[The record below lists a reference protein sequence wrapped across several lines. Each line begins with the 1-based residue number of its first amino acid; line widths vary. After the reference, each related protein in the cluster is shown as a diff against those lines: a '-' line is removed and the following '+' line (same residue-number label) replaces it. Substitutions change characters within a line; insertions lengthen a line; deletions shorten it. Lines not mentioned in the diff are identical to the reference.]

1 MAEFAHIPVMAEETV
16 EGLAV
21 KPNGVYLDCTLG
33 GAGHSSRILKKLT
46 SGKLYAV
53 DKDADALSVAKNVLG
68 DGVTY
73 FHDDFK
79 NVLNEWDGEPLD
91 GILMDLGVSSY
102 QLDTPSRGFSYR
114 FDAPLDMRMD
124 KDRSFSAEKVVNEY
138 SEKELTEIFFK
149 FGEEPYARKI
159 AANIVKQRAISPIK
173 TTGELVGIIERSIPP
188 KVRYGGSHPAK
199 RVFQAIRIEVNGE
212 LNGLYEAVLQGI
224 KLLKPGGRIAV
235 ITFHSLEDRIVKQA
249 MKYAELDC
257 ICPPRTP
264 ICTCG
269 KVSEVDIVTKKPI
282 VASTEELERNP
293 RAKSAKLRIA
303 EKKGIL

>member
-1 MAEFAHIPVMAEETV
+1 MAEFAHIPVLADETID
-16 EGLAV
+16 GLAI
-21 KPNGVYLDCTLG
+21 KENGVYLDCTLG
-33 GAGHSSRILKKLT
+33 GAGHSARILKKLT

-53 DKDADALSVAKNVLG
+53 DKDQEALTFAKSVLG

-79 NVLNEWDGEPLD
+79 NVLNGWEGEPLD
-91 GILMDLGVSSY
+91 GILMDLGVSSH

-114 FDAPLDMRMD
+114 FDTPLDMRMNLQ
-124 KDRSFSAEKVVNEY
+124 STLTAEKVVNAY

-149 FGEEPYARKI
+149 YGEEPYARKI
-159 AANIVKQRAISPIK
+159 AANVVKQRAIAPIK
-173 TTGELVGIIERSIPP
+173 TTGELVKIIERSIPP

-212 LNGLYEAVLQGI
+212 LNGLYEAVLKGI
-224 KLLKPGGRIAV
+224 SLLKKGGRIAV
-235 ITFHSLEDRIVKQA
+235 ITFHSLEDRMVKQA
-249 MKYAELDC
+249 LKYAELDC
-257 ICPPRTP
+257 VCPPKTP

-269 KVSEVDIVTKKPI
+269 KVSEAEIVTKKPI
-282 VASTEELERNP
+282 VASEEELERNP

-303 EKKGIL
+303 QKKV